1 VVSNKLGHHL
11 RDAAL
16 HLEVERIPTLRAV
29 DGNHRHSVRIA
40 ATENG
45 LVFRSYFRHDGSQ
58 SDAFDDG
65 GNTLADTDAHG
76 AKCPFCF
83 ASFQLPSSGQHQ
95 PRTAHPK
102 RMPEGDSASVRIDM
116 FPILQQAEV
125 AQHRD
130 ALGGE
135 SFVKFDDVD
144 LMIMAAAPSLIPE
157 ELPAVTV
164 PPGRNTGLSLASCS
178 SVVSGRGCSSSATS
192 IVFFPVFTV
201 SGTISSAKR
210 PSAFARA
217 ARCWLRSAI
226 AS

>member
-1 VVSNKLGHHL
+1 M
-11 RDAAL
+11 
-16 HLEVERIPTLRAV
+16 
-29 DGNHRHSVRIA
+29 
-40 ATENG
+40 
-45 LVFRSYFRHDGSQ
+45 FRSYFRHDGSQ

-65 GNTLADTDAHG
+65 GNTLADADAHG
-76 AKCPFCF
+76 AKCPFHF

-144 LMIMAAAPSLIPE
+144 LSDIDI
-157 ELPAVTV
+157 ELRQKLPRRRHRTNAHHAGSDSSRGDAHY
-164 PPGRNTGLSLASCS
+164 PRPDRQAGKGRR
-178 SVVSGRGCSSSATS
+178 VQ
-192 IVFFPVFTV
+192 IED
-201 SGTISSAKR
+201 KY
-210 PSAFARA
+210 
-217 ARCWLRSAI
+217 W
-226 AS
+226 